1 VSGENVQTHR
11 ELPPDLNPEVEE
23 FRCVNCGRFLGLVA
37 LVEGTIVVKCRR
49 CKIWSVLDVHR
60 QEVDNEDPSTLKSA
74 KGRDRSQAGKG
85 ESPPGSV
92 ETGVIE
98 TGVRK

>member
-1 VSGENVQTHR
+1 VSGENVKTHR

-37 LVEGTIVVKCRR
+37 LVEGTVVIKCRR
-49 CKIWSVLDVHR
+49 CKIWSVLDQH
-60 QEVDNEDPSTLKSA
+60 QEKVDNNVENNLESD

-92 ETGVIE
+92 ETGVIK
-98 TGVRK
+98 TGAR